1 MIAFLLLM
9 SCGTRKIMG
18 QVQDIYQMP
27 IGEVSIQ
34 VDSDSNGSTDQ
45 AGQYVIESPLK
56 SQFSIAYLKQGY
68 APIQVELKCPRRRC
82 QAPTVNLTPIDLTVP
97 YQPELLLPLVQ
108 PKTTDSTGSLKE

>member
-27 IGEVSIQ
+27 IGEVTIQ
-34 VDSDSNGSTDQ
+34 VDSGSNGSTDQ
-45 AGQYVIESPLK
+45 AGQYVIQSPLR

-82 QAPTVNLTPIDLTVP
+82 QAPTVSLSPIDLTVP

-108 PKTTDSTGSLKE
+108 PKTNQNADNLEE